1 MKNQFKILVLI
12 LITSAMSYS
21 QTRRILQ
28 KHIDVDKNTS
38 VILNFENIYV
48 AIEES
53 SDNQIH
59 FEYVMEFH
67 GYSKKEIQDKIDGI
81 KAEVTSY
88 DNIVTL
94 NATSKQQVTF
104 VTYEFKGDYGISFE
118 DDFFSSKKDS
128 VIRKSKDSLLAQIR
142 KNNKTNWTRNPI
154 EYVKGKFKKVDKDG
168 NLSNISKENVDIL
181 RSKFLIKIPSTVKL
195 NINARNSGI
204 YFRNDLRNEVSIT
217 SQQGTIKAKAMT
229 NAYNL
234 VKIDNANFEAEAII
248 GGSYNL
254 KNIKNGKIGSLKDI
268 KINSE
273 FSKIE
278 IGEIQK
284 ETTITDFNSE
294 YFFYNWSNNFERFS
308 LYSEYSKVHFF
319 YPTQN
324 YSLKVVGHNTKNL
337 FGKNKFEVNMQ
348 PTSKGEKQTMMV
360 KEADKDKKSEGQIFF
375 DIVHGIIV
383 SYSHSLN

>member
-1 MKNQFKILVLI
+1 MKTKFKLLLLI
-12 LITSAMSYS
+12 LITSAMGYS
-21 QTRRILQ
+21 QTHRILQ
-28 KHIDVDKNTS
+28 KSIDVDRNSTI
-38 VILNFENIYV
+38 ILNFENTYV

-59 FEYVMEFH
+59 FEYVMEFD

-181 RSKFLIKIPSTVKL
+181 RSKFLIRIPSTVKL
-195 NINARNSGI
+195 NINSRNSGI